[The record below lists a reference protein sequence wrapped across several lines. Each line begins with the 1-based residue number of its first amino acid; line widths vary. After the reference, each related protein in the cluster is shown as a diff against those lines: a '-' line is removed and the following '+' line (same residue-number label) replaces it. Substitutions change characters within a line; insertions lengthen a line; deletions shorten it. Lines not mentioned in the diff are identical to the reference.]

1 MAEASDNFLSALRNL
16 VQAEMVTINTSIDGV
31 IVDYAGGF
39 ATVRPL
45 GNKQFDDG
53 DSLPYPNI
61 YKVPVRWPTFA
72 NGTAGIKGP
81 VSPGDKVQLIFAQQ
95 ASDGSN
101 DDRRFSLT
109 DAYAIICSNSQ
120 AAQGANNDDMV
131 MWFGSA
137 YIKLTAAGTLEINA
151 PGGTKTIAPTNEY
164 TGNQQIDGS
173 QLVEGAITGQGGF
186 NISGGS
192 SGTANIT
199 GNVNVTGTLMNN
211 GKTVGSTHT
220 HSGVQPGSGTSGAP
234 V

>member
-16 VQAEMVTINTSIDGV
+16 VQAEMVTINTSIDGL

-81 VSPGDKVQLIFAQQ
+81 VQAGDKVQLIFAQQ

-101 DDRRFSLT
+101 DDRRFSLV

-120 AAQGANNDDMV
+120 AAQGANNNDMV

-137 YIKLTAAGTLEINA
+137 YIKLTADGNVVTNA
-151 PGGTKTIAPTNEY
+151 PGFISNTSQSIIDLNAPTVNVQNALSV
-164 TGNQQIDGS
+164 GN
-173 QLVEGAITGQGGF
+173 GA
-186 NISGGS
+186 
-192 SGTANIT
+192 SGTLVD
-199 GNVNVTGTLMNN
+199 VNGRVATFQAGICTDI
-211 GKTVGSTHT
+211 S
-220 HSGVQPGSGTSGAP
+220 
-234 V
+234 

>member
-1 MAEASDNFLSALRNL
+1 MAEPSDNFLSALRGL
-16 VQAEMVTINTSIDGV
+16 IQAEMVTMNTSIDGV

-45 GNKQFDDG
+45 GNKQFEDG
-53 DSLPYPNI
+53 DTLPYPNI
-61 YKVPVRWPTFA
+61 YKVPVRWPTFS
-72 NGTAGIKGP
+72 NGNAGVKGP

-95 ASDGSN
+95 ASDGSD

-131 MWFGSA
+131 MWFGGA
-137 YIKLTAAGTLEINA
+137 YIKLTAAGALEINA

-186 NISGGS
+186 NISGGT

-199 GNVNVTGTLMNN
+199 GNVNIVGTLTNN
-211 GKTVGSTHT
+211 SKAVGSTHT
-220 HSGVQPGSGTSGAP
+220 HPITTAPGTSGVP
-234 V
+234 T